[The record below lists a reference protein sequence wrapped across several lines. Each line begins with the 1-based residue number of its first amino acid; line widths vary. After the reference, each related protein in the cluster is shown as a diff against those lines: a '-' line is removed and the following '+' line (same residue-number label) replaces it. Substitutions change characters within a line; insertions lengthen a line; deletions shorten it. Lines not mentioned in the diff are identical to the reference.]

1 MAPRESSKPS
11 FLSEEYVVDSS
22 DDQDATRSDEIENAD
37 TKAIL
42 ETPPKQRSTAK
53 ASKHKK
59 GKTTSPPRQSISRSH
74 SLEEDGHS
82 HEEQE
87 QEEDDDD
94 GGDDDDDEPATANF
108 FDDSAKQ
115 ASSKSSSGMERPMK
129 KSKTSYASLSI
140 SRKAPLTVPGLVT
153 SSLYHQNNTF
163 HLLASSNDL

>member
-22 DDQDATRSDEIENAD
+22 DDQDAARSDEIENAD

-42 ETPPKQRSTAK
+42 ETPPKQRSAAK
-53 ASKHKK
+53 ANKHKK

-74 SLEEDGHS
+74 PLGEDGYS

-87 QEEDDDD
+87 QEEDDD
-94 GGDDDDDEPATANF
+94 GDDDDDGPAMANF
-108 FDDSAKQ
+108 LDDSAKQ

-129 KSKTSYASLSI
+129 KSKTLYASLSI
-140 SRKAPLTVPGLVT
+140 SRKTPLTVPGLVT
-153 SSLYHQNNTF
+153 SSLYHQSNTF
-163 HLLASSNDL
+163 HLQASSNDL